1 MCVIREEGVGCVG
14 KCVTPVAAAVTPES
28 GRGRGGLFRPPP
40 PPPPTLYIPPC
51 KGGGLGGELQFK
63 IVGQEVGGER
73 VGKGERR
80 HGLVPVKRTKSDF
93 HQSTNIIRQN

>member
-1 MCVIREEGVGCVG
+1 MG

-63 IVGQEVGGER
+63 IVGQEVGGE
-73 VGKGERR
+73 GLEKGRE
-80 HGLVPVKRTKSDF
+80 GMGSYL
-93 HQSTNIIRQN
+93 